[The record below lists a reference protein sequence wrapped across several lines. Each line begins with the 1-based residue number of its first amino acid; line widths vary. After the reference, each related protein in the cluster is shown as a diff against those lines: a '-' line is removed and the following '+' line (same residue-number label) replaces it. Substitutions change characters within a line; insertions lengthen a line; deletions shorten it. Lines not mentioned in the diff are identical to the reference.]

1 MKILRNLN
9 RMFLMMLLG
18 TAIVASNSSCKD
30 DDPAPAPQKNINEIV
45 NTDTS
50 FSLLKQAI
58 TKAGLGTVLST
69 GNLTVF
75 APDNAAFAA
84 SGINSAAINALPI
97 PDLTNLLTYHVLGSK
112 VVSTAVPVS
121 DSVRTLSS
129 KFLFASR
136 NPNGVFVNGIKVK
149 AADISA
155 SNGVIHVISKVLVV
169 PTATIADLATA
180 TPDLS
185 LLLTA
190 VVRAGLDGAVSGP
203 GKYTVFAPTNAAF
216 IAAGYPDAA
225 TINNAPVAD
234 VAAIVKKHVLTTN
247 VFSSDLIAGAVTPE
261 TLQTGVTLT
270 VGTTPASVKITGS
283 ASAASNI
290 VTPDILATNGVVHVI
305 DKVLL

>member
-18 TAIVASNSSCKD
+18 TTIVASNSSCKD

-50 FSLLKQAI
+50 FSLLKQAV
-58 TKAGLGTVLST
+58 TKAGLGTALST

-84 SGINSAAINALPI
+84 SGINSAAIDALPVA
-97 PDLTNLLTYHVLGSK
+97 TVSNLLTYHVLGSK
-112 VVSTAVPVS
+112 KVSTDVPVS
-121 DSVRTLSS
+121 DSLRTLST
-129 KFLFASR
+129 KLLFASR
-136 NPNGVFVNGIKVK
+136 NANGVFVNGVKVK
-149 AADISA
+149 KADVSA

-169 PTATIADLATA
+169 PTSTIADLATA

-185 LLLTA
+185 LLLVA
-190 VVRAGLDGAVSGP
+190 VQRAGLTGAVSGA

-225 TINNAPVAD
+225 TINNAPQAAVE
-234 VAAIVKKHVLTTN
+234 AIVKSHVLPTN
-247 VFSSDLIAGAVTPE
+247 VFSSDLIAAAVTP
-261 TLQTGVTLT
+261 TIQTGVTLT

>member
-1 MKILRNLN
+1 
-9 RMFLMMLLG
+9 MMLLG
-18 TAIVASNSSCKD
+18 TTIVASNSSCKD

-58 TKAGLGTVLST
+58 TKAGLGTALST

-84 SGINSAAINALPI
+84 SGINSAAIDALPVATV
-97 PDLTNLLTYHVLGSK
+97 TNLLTYHVLGSK

-121 DSVRTLSS
+121 DSVRTLST
-129 KFLFASR
+129 KLLFASR
-136 NPNGVFVNGIKVK
+136 NANGVFVNGVKVK
-149 AADISA
+149 KADVSA

-169 PTATIADLATA
+169 PSATIAGLATA

-185 LLLTA
+185 LLLVA
-190 VVRAGLDGAVSGP
+190 VERAGLTGAVSGA

-216 IAAGYPDAA
+216 AAAGYPDAA
-225 TINNAPVAD
+225 SINAAPVPA
-234 VAAIVKKHVLTTN
+234 VAAIVKSHVLPTN
-247 VFSSDLIAGAVTPE
+247 VFSSDLIAAATLPTIQPAVS
-261 TLQTGVTLT
+261 LT

-283 ASAASNI
+283 GSAASNI
-290 VTPDILATNGVVHVI
+290 VSPNILATNGVVHVI
-305 DKVLL
+305 DRVLL